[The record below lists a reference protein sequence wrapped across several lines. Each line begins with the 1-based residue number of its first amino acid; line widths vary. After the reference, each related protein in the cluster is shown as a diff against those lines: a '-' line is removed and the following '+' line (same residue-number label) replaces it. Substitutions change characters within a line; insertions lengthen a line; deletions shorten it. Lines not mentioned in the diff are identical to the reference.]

1 MAKYSMD
8 DIALKLQGRPSGVV
22 GKRREYAVLMPLV
35 KVNGEICFLFE
46 VRSQDVAQPGDV
58 CFPGGRIEEGETVVE
73 AAVREAR
80 EEIGLEQEDLRLFGR
95 FDSMMEVGRI
105 VMHTVVGE
113 IKEEAISRLI
123 LDSEVKECFTVP
135 LRFFADNEP
144 DMHRIPLIQST
155 EGFPFEKHGIDP
167 NYKWRTAYADTY
179 FWHYEGHLI
188 WGLTAGIVR
197 WFMEEIIDKIES

>member
-80 EEIGLEQEDLRLFGR
+80 EEIGLD
-95 FDSMMEVGRI
+95 
-105 VMHTVVGE
+105 
-113 IKEEAISRLI
+113 
-123 LDSEVKECFTVP
+123 
-135 LRFFADNEP
+135 
-144 DMHRIPLIQST
+144 
-155 EGFPFEKHGIDP
+155 
-167 NYKWRTAYADTY
+167 
-179 FWHYEGHLI
+179 
-188 WGLTAGIVR
+188 
-197 WFMEEIIDKIES
+197 